1 MVRPRRW
8 RGAPGQGR
16 SVPDTDEILRLQ
28 QELVDDPRSLRFVQ
42 LAEAL
47 RVVGRGSEAEAVL
60 EHGLSVHPGLNSARL
75 VQAQVWSD
83 SGRVREALAT
93 LDELYARDA
102 GNVRLVSMYLRLLV
116 EAGRHDEA
124 RILLERAE
132 MVGVPAEVR
141 QSVSSSLEAA
151 LWSESSPGIDDMWPP
166 APSLHPLPDDPSAAT
181 LPSANAEEG
190 GGGDA
195 REDRSAD
202 PFATTAVA
210 LRLERAGRLSESMGV
225 WEQIEALWPDRH
237 DIAAHVAD
245 LRFRIESGAETLQGE
260 LMAFGGVAPPPE
272 AARPMLERWRRFLG
286 AL

>member
-1 MVRPRRW
+1 M
-8 RGAPGQGR
+8 
-16 SVPDTDEILRLQ
+16 SDTDEILRLQ
-28 QELVDDPRSLRFVQ
+28 QELVEDPRSLRFVQ

-47 RVVGRGSEAEAVL
+47 RVAGRGSEAEAVL
-60 EHGLSVHPGLNSARL
+60 ERGLRVHPGLNSARL

-83 SGRVREALAT
+83 AGRVGEALAV

-141 QSVSSSLEAA
+141 QAVSSSLEAA
-151 LWSESSPGIDDMWPP
+151 LWSESAPGIDDMWPP

-181 LPSANAEEG
+181 LPSAYAEEQG
-190 GGGDA
+190 PSGHAHGA
-195 REDRSAD
+195 PWTD

-272 AARPMLERWRRFLG
+272 SARPMLERWRRFLG